1 MNFHSSIQSAGRG
14 RLNLVQFMMNDKI
27 VELIVNDR
35 TPLETDNMESVLRQL
50 YVPNYRVNR
59 VTRYGFNKYSVMLEK
74 I

>member
-1 MNFHSSIQSAGRG
+1 MNFHSCIQSAGRG